1 MTSPATTVAP
11 ASTLYLWRQRTLYLG
26 RIGRLAPLSNGAH
39 TLLFGLE
46 EQIPLTV
53 DGQTFSACSYLIPAG
68 IRFSADSLGQRF
80 ACCFLDPL
88 GKDWLFHRP
97 AMAAESCGIYRDS
110 CREAQQLEMLRALHD
125 GQAEA
130 AQAYARLQDVIF
142 PDDAEPVAGFEP
154 DSRIARVVELIRSDP
169 ADNLSNEALAEQVGL
184 SGDRLQRLFKQTTGI
199 PIRRYRLWHRLFVT
213 SSMMAMGSTLTDAAL
228 AAGFSDS
235 SHLTHVFKS
244 MLGMSPSAV
253 LRRSRQVRILLGG
266 DN

>member
-1 MTSPATTVAP
+1 MTSPATSAVP

-26 RIGRLAPLSNGAH
+26 QIGRLTPLSHGAH
-39 TLLFGLE
+39 TLWFGLDDH
-46 EQIPLTV
+46 ISLTV
-53 DGQTFSACSYLIPAG
+53 DGQTFAARSYLIPAG
-68 IRFSADSLGQRF
+68 ITFCADARGKRIG
-80 ACCFLDPL
+80 CCFLDPL
-88 GKDWLFHRP
+88 GKDLRFHVP
-97 AMAAESCGIYRDS
+97 AMTAQSCGVYRDS
-110 CREAQQLEMLRALHD
+110 RREADQLEILCALHE

-130 AQAYARLQDVIF
+130 AQAYARLQGLIF
-142 PDDAEPVAGFEP
+142 PGDAERVAGFEA
-154 DSRIARVVELIRSDP
+154 DARIDRVVELIRSDP

-253 LRRSRQVRILLGG
+253 LRGSRQVRILLGG

>member
-1 MTSPATTVAP
+1 MTASSQVS

-26 RIGRLAPLSNGAH
+26 QLGHVSSMSQGAH
-39 TLLFGLE
+39 TLLFGLDE
-46 EQIPLTV
+46 PIPLTV
-53 DGQTFSACSYLIPAG
+53 DSQTFSARSYLIPAG
-68 IRFSADSLGQRF
+68 SAFSADSRGKRIG
-80 ACCFLDPL
+80 CCFLDPL
-88 GKDWLFHRP
+88 GKDLLFHLP

-110 CREAQQLEMLRALHD
+110 RREADQLEMLCALHD

-130 AQAYARLQDVIF
+130 AEAYARLPGVIF
-142 PDDAEPVAGFEP
+142 PDDAELVAGFEP
-154 DSRIARVVELIRSDP
+154 DARIARVVELIRSDP

-244 MLGMSPSAV
+244 MLGMSPSSV